1 MNTETLLHPFVTVDI
16 ALFAMDGDAL
26 KVLLIQ
32 RSEEPE
38 ARRWALPGGA
48 IRPKVDADLEA
59 AALRVLREKVGLEI
73 AHLEEV
79 RSFSGRDRDPR
90 DWSVAMLYFA
100 LLPKDRLHP
109 DALSKV
115 DAWEWVDPTNPG
127 RRMAFDHKRQ
137 LAAALDKLRQKV
149 ERHALPLHLMPRRFT
164 LTELQRTCE
173 AILGQSLDK
182 SVFRRRLRGTQEL
195 VEIPGEFVRGNQ
207 RSAQVY
213 EAGRE
218 VTF

>member
-90 DWSVAMLYFA
+90 D
-100 LLPKDRLHP
+100 
-109 DALSKV
+109 
-115 DAWEWVDPTNPG
+115 
-127 RRMAFDHKRQ
+127 
-137 LAAALDKLRQKV
+137 
-149 ERHALPLHLMPRRFT
+149 
-164 LTELQRTCE
+164 
-173 AILGQSLDK
+173 
-182 SVFRRRLRGTQEL
+182 
-195 VEIPGEFVRGNQ
+195 
-207 RSAQVY
+207 
-213 EAGRE
+213 
-218 VTF
+218 